1 MSASRSVA
9 AAQRRR
15 AGPPEPQQQ
24 ARGPNTSINS
34 SQVFSPNQQ
43 QQQQQQQLRPGTSG
57 RLAGQQAALQ
67 QQQFQQAQAQK
78 QTQGQGQG
86 QGSKMSVAQAITLI
100 TLRLGRVEQQLQQ
113 YDPSSNTLSNENVDS
128 SLIDSILQRLY
139 TLEQQDPNISN
150 DNQDFSNIKQQIES
164 IKGNFVGIRNT
175 FAVNGKVLD
184 SYKVEIESLK
194 AELLETKNL
203 LHLLQNE
210 KFDENDQVDYIDGPC
225 LSNINEV
232 EFITHNEELKLDDS
246 SSDTEDVEMISTI
259 EINISEEENPI
270 ELENKEETVSLKEII
285 QQELKQSGVSLTSS
299 DPIHVHVPVPV
310 NNKRGPKLQYKGNK

>member
-43 QQQQQQQLRPGTSG
+43 QQQVRPGTSG

-67 QQQFQQAQAQK
+67 QQQFQQAQGQK
-78 QTQGQGQG
+78 QTQGQV

-113 YDPSSNTLSNENVDS
+113 YDPSSNTLSSENVDS

-150 DNQDFSNIKQQIES
+150 DNQDLSNIKQQIES

-175 FAVNGKVLD
+175 FAMNGKVLD
-184 SYKVEIESLK
+184 GYKVEIDTLK

-203 LHLLQNE
+203 LYILQNE
-210 KFDENDQVDYIDGPC
+210 KFDENDQVDYIDGHC
-225 LSNINEV
+225 SSNELELIN
-232 EFITHNEELKLDDS
+232 HNEELKIDDS
-246 SSDTEDVEMISTI
+246 CSDTEAEDIEMVSNVEV
-259 EINISEEENPI
+259 NISEEEHPI
-270 ELENKEETVSLKEII
+270 ELELKEETVSLKEII

-299 DPIHVHVPVPV
+299 DPIHVPIPV
-310 NNKRGPKLQYKGNK
+310 NNKRNSKLQYKGNK

>member
-1 MSASRSVA
+1 MSTSRSVA

-43 QQQQQQQLRPGTSG
+43 QQQVRPGTSG

-67 QQQFQQAQAQK
+67 QQQFQQSQSQK
-78 QTQGQGQG
+78 QIQGQGQV

-113 YDPSSNTLSNENVDS
+113 YDPSSNTFSSENGDN
-128 SLIDSILQRLY
+128 SLTDSILQRLY
-139 TLEQQDPNISN
+139 TLEQQDTNISN
-150 DNQDFSNIKQQIES
+150 DNNDLTNIKQQIES

-175 FAVNGKVLD
+175 FALNGKVLD
-184 SYKVEIESLK
+184 NYKMEIDTLK

-203 LHLLQNE
+203 LYILQNE
-210 KFDENDQVDYIDGPC
+210 KFDENDQVEYIGSSVNH
-225 LSNINEV
+225 LEIIN
-232 EFITHNEELKLDDS
+232 HNEEIIINNSCSETEAEYKA
-246 SSDTEDVEMISTI
+246 EDVEDIDI
-259 EINISEEENPI
+259 HVDEEENPVD
-270 ELENKEETVSLKEII
+270 LESKEEPVSLKEIF
-285 QQELKQSGVSLTSS
+285 QQELKQSGVSLSS
-299 DPIHVHVPVPV
+299 NDPINVPV
-310 NNKRGPKLQYKGNK
+310 NNKRNSKIHYKGNK

>member
-24 ARGPNTSINS
+24 TRGPNTSINS

-43 QQQQQQQLRPGTSG
+43 QQQVRPGTSG

-67 QQQFQQAQAQK
+67 QQQFQQAQGQK
-78 QTQGQGQG
+78 QTQTQT

-113 YDPSSNTLSNENVDS
+113 YDPSSNTLSSENVDS

-139 TLEQQDPNISN
+139 TLEQQDPNMSN
-150 DNQDFSNIKQQIES
+150 DNQDLSNIKQQIES

-175 FAVNGKVLD
+175 FAMNGKVLD
-184 SYKVEIESLK
+184 SYKVEIDSLK

-203 LHLLQNE
+203 LHILQND
-210 KFDENDQVDYIDGPC
+210 KFDENDENDQVDYIDGPC
-225 LSNINEV
+225 SSNELELIN
-232 EFITHNEELKLDDS
+232 HNEELKIDDS
-246 SSDTEDVEMISTI
+246 CSDTEAEDVEMVSNV
-259 EINISEEENPI
+259 EINVYEEEHPI
-270 ELENKEETVSLKEII
+270 ELESKEETVSLKEII

-299 DPIHVHVPVPV
+299 DPIHLPIPV
-310 NNKRGPKLQYKGNK
+310 NNKRNSKLQYKGNK